1 MWAKLRSYQSEPG
14 KMSFQVRCSDFQI
27 FDFGNLIQWGTTGLW
42 DIEEHKGVLRR
53 PWLKRRALTFFNT
66 LKFQYVET
74 HET

>member
-14 KMSFQVRCSDFQI
+14 KMSFQVLEVFRLSDFRCWKI
-27 FDFGNLIQWGTTGLW
+27 HWGKTGLW
-42 DIEEHKGVLRR
+42 DIEEHKGVLGI
-53 PWLKRRALTFFNT
+53 PWLKRRVLTISNT